1 VGYGL
6 LMHTKCKKTKNNNLH
21 SPEYYE
27 IFQFFT
33 AKVRVYDLSIRIEVS
48 LSMKHP
54 QIIILPTE

>member
-1 VGYGL
+1 
-6 LMHTKCKKTKNNNLH
+6 MHTKCKKTKNNNLH